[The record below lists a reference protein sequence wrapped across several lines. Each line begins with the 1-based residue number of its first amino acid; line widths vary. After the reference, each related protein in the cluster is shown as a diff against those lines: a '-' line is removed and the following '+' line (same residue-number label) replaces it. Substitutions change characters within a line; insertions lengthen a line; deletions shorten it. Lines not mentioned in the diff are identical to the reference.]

1 MTGRLLCGALAGLV
15 LACSSAKPPPPS
27 LECELD
33 EDCVEG
39 TVCDPFTARCVS
51 GDQLP
56 PRAHLS
62 FDIRERSAGTTL
74 FRAEVQGCDIEV
86 QPSDEGFRALAIS
99 RTDVLQVL
107 PLFVLNTSTPVDPNA
122 PLPDETITGEI
133 ELTQDGRV
141 GLPPNPVERRVS
153 QAFRVDEMTS
163 RVRVPWPRYH
173 LFDQDRPPSYVV
185 MRVRPES
192 LGPLPAEGELE
203 PPPVKPA
210 PMYQMLAVP
219 ETYIPTD
226 DDELPLPCTQ
236 NSDCCDPRGA
246 CEPDVQDICIVETG
260 ECTIPGG
267 FEFSANASYDAECD
281 RTTAGTVVSIDMETG
296 ELGDPIA
303 GASVRI
309 RHADPI
315 NEGATR
321 LGAPGLISPQ
331 TCSDDSACVD
341 GQLCDVERERC
352 VLALA
357 GRTADDG
364 ITTDELGAFEG
375 QVYTYCENEDNQ
387 EPYTREF
394 TLTATPLAGKP
405 TVNFA
410 EQQVT
415 YNPAGL
421 NGNVINSLCVPDW
434 GAPVTVQVPLQGV
447 PRDLASTS
455 TGVAYRCCD
464 VGCLPA
470 AEADVETGPP
480 APLSA
485 CRGRTS
491 AGATPTVRF
500 EAPFTID
507 EATHLSTWLGAGC
520 APLDLGDDGGP
531 YEVGSLRSVANCP
544 ADGDACVAE
553 GIAVGTEDEPRTYSV
568 RIQSPTGSVL
578 GSRDLEVPISPSSL
592 PLSPITLPQRVLVRG
607 VVDVGESVCEGRD
620 DPTDCASRGAVVI
633 AERLAMRDETP
644 TSVPGPYL
652 HQVSTF
658 FDPASGRSGAF
669 VLPLDPGVWV
679 MTALPAPGEDGGPS
693 AFQILDLRSEMVG
706 DAMETGPIRFIL
718 EEGILVTMDLASF
731 DRTFVVPLDTGSF
744 FTDPMMHP
752 DGSGFVD
759 LNQVGECLTPA
770 SEGAQGCKIR
780 QLVPNGSNVSASQV
794 GLVRFTARRSGAS
807 ECGNGA

>member
-1 MTGRLLCGALAGLV
+1 MTWRRLCVAVSGL
-15 LACSSAKPPPPS
+15 LLGCSSAKPPPPS

-74 FRAEVQGCDIEV
+74 FRAEVEGCDLEV

-107 PLFVLNTSTPVDPNA
+107 PLFVLNTNEPVDPNA

-153 QAFRVDEMTS
+153 QAFRIDEMTS

-192 LGPLPAEGELE
+192 LGPLPAEGDPE

-219 ETYIPTD
+219 DTYIPTD

-236 NSDCCDPRGA
+236 NSDCCEPRGT
-246 CEPDVQDICIVETG
+246 CEPSVQNFCIVETG
-260 ECTIPGG
+260 ECTVPGG

-281 RTTAGTVVSIDMETG
+281 RATTGNVVLIDLETG
-296 ELGDPIA
+296 ELGDPVV
-303 GASVRI
+303 GATVRF
-309 RHADPI
+309 RHADSLDETAP
-315 NEGATR
+315 R
-321 LGAPGLISPQ
+321 LGVPGLISPRE
-331 TCSDDSACVD
+331 CSNDSACAAD
-341 GQLCDVERERC
+341 QFCDTERQRC
-352 VLALA
+352 VLALD

-364 ITTDELGAFEG
+364 IVSDDIGAASG
-375 QVYTYCENEDNQ
+375 QIYTYCEAEEDD
-387 EPYTREF
+387 YRRSYKIT
-394 TLTATPLAGKP
+394 TTPVAGLP
-405 TVNFA
+405 SVNFR
-410 EQQVT
+410 EQDVLYSMPGGVASVLGT
-415 YNPAGL
+415 
-421 NGNVINSLCVPDW
+421 LCVPDW
-434 GAPVTVQVPLQGV
+434 GDPVTVQVPLQGV
-447 PRDLASTS
+447 PRTLASTA
-455 TGVAYRCCD
+455 TGVDYRCCD

-470 AEADVETGPP
+470 AETDAETGPP

-500 EAPFTID
+500 DAPFMID
-507 EATHLSTWLGAGC
+507 DATHLETWLGASC
-520 APLDLGDDGGP
+520 APLELDGESGP

-553 GIAVGTEDEPRTYSV
+553 GIAVGTEDDPRTYSV

-607 VVDVGESVCEGRD
+607 VVDIGDSVCDQRD

-633 AERLAMRDETP
+633 AERLAMPDETP

-658 FDPASGRSGAF
+658 FDPSSGRSGAF

-679 MTALPAPGEDGGPS
+679 MTALPAPGEDGGP
-693 AFQILDLRSEMVG
+693 AGFQILDLRSDAIG
-706 DAMETGPIRFIL
+706 DAMETGPIRFVL

-770 SEGAQGCKIR
+770 AEGAQGCKIR